1 MTVQSQN
8 YGGCWLYSVTKLW
21 RVLVVRWLAH
31 VPFTSVTRVRF
42 LLSAV
47 IRLKFHLGCM
57 CGSASS
63 LTLSNTAGFLRVLQF
78 PPVQTLDQ

>member
-1 MTVQSQN
+1 MAYTTGLHNSDPPVLLID
-8 YGGCWLYSVTKLW
+8 G
-21 RVLVVRWLAH
+21 VLVVRWLTH

-47 IRLKFHLGCM
+47 IRLKFYFGRMWKECYQ
-57 CGSASS
+57 
-63 LTLSNTAGFLRVLQF
+63 LTLPNRLRF